1 MWHAMERC
9 DMYTEYESENRS
21 GGDHLTD
28 LRTTRTFKKTHWQ
41 LYVKVDWPLNIN
53 IYININIYVN
63 VY

>member
-1 MWHAMERC
+1 
-9 DMYTEYESENRS
+9 MYTEYESENRS